1 MKKLQGTD
9 PERRERPLCFL
20 IMLLKTIPKGFRT
33 FRRNTT
39 TTRSCASDMQQNGG
53 SICDF
58 FESCYRPRSFK
69 NCLWRSCKYV
79 TEILEQDILRIYA
92 KCCELSYFTA
102 RCLDKIGIQV
112 RTGLQ
117 EVQILTLSPDLKIEP
132 KVTLTI
138 FFFLDSVVIGDG

>member
-1 MKKLQGTD
+1 MAVAFVTSLKVVIDLD
-9 PERRERPLCFL
+9 
-20 IMLLKTIPKGFRT
+20 LLKIVYGGVV
-33 FRRNTT
+33 NTLQ
-39 TTRSCASDMQQNGG
+39 RFWNKIFSVFMQNAAN
-53 SICDF
+53 SHI
-58 FESCYRPRSFK
+58 SP
-69 NCLWRSCKYV
+69 
-79 TEILEQDILRIYA
+79 
-92 KCCELSYFTA
+92 A